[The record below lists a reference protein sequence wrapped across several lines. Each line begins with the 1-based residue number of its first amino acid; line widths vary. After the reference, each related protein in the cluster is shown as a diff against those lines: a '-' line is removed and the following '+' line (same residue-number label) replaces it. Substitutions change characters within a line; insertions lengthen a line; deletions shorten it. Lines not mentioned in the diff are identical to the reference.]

1 MLGLPRNTVCSFP
14 LQLLLSNCSPDEA
27 SCQVHGAFSFGSGS
41 MGKFMKAKKSLGQN
55 FLKSGKALGDI
66 VRAGEVSAD
75 DIVLEIGP
83 GKGALTE
90 KLLETGAKV
99 FAVEKDR
106 DLIPLLSEKFA
117 NYIASGKLELIEA
130 DILDFDPAA
139 YRLSPNAYKL
149 VGNIPYYIT
158 GAIIRK
164 FLESDYQPTLA
175 VFLVQKEVA
184 ERIVARD
191 GKESILSISVKAYGA
206 PHYIDKVPRRYFSP
220 EPAVDSAIIHI
231 DGISKRNFKDV
242 SEQNFFTIV
251 KAAFGQKRKTL
262 ANNLAIY
269 RSPTSIEELGIDP
282 KARAEDLKLTD
293 FFALAREL
301 TAKES

>member
-1 MLGLPRNTVCSFP
+1 MT
-14 LQLLLSNCSPDEA
+14 
-27 SCQVHGAFSFGSGS
+27 
-41 MGKFMKAKKSLGQN
+41 FMRPKKSLGQN

-66 VRAGEVSAD
+66 VHAGSVSAD

-106 DLIPLLSEKFA
+106 DLIPLLTEKFST
-117 NYIASGKLELIEA
+117 YIASGKFNLIEA
-130 DILDFDPAA
+130 DILDFRPSTVLRAT
-139 YRLSPNAYKL
+139 SYKL

-164 FLESDYQPTLA
+164 FLESDFQPTLA

-191 GKESILSISVKAYGA
+191 GKESILSLSVKAYGLPKLVA
-206 PHYIDKVPRRYFSP
+206 KVPKRYFTP
-220 EPAVDSAIIHI
+220 EPKVDSAVLLI
-231 DGISKRNFKDV
+231 DNINKKNFRNV
-242 SEQNFFTIV
+242 TEQDFFMIV
-251 KAAFGQKRKTL
+251 KSAFGQKRKTML
-262 ANNLAIY
+262 KNLAGAGIS
-269 RSPTSIEELGIDP
+269 RENLVFQAENLGLDP
-282 KARAEDLKLTD
+282 KIRAEDLSIEQFLDLTKVI
-293 FFALAREL
+293 FPN
-301 TAKES
+301 KQ